1 MYKLD
6 YASPIGVIEI
16 AGTEHFIVSVLFA
29 EREEVLNFPTND
41 IPQLLLECSIE
52 LDEYFKGQRKD
63 FSVLYK
69 LEGTM
74 FQTSV
79 WQALTTVP
87 YGKTAS
93 YKEIAQ
99 QIANEKAVRAVGMTN
114 SKNVISIIVP
124 CHRVI
129 GQNGKLTGYA
139 GGLWRKQWLLEHEL
153 KYRFNLD

>member
-6 YASPIGVIEI
+6 YASPIGIIEI
-16 AGTEHFIVSVLFA
+16 EGSEHFIASVIFA
-29 EREEVLNFPTND
+29 EREEILNFPTYD
-41 IPQLLLECSIE
+41 IPQLLLNCRKE

-153 KYRFNLD
+153 KYSFDLD

>member
-16 AGTEHFIVSVLFA
+16 AGTELFIASVLFA
-29 EREEVLNFPTND
+29 EREEIVNFPAND
-41 IPQLLLECSIE
+41 TPQLLLDCSTE
-52 LDEYFKGQRKD
+52 LDEYFSGRRKD

-69 LEGTM
+69 LQGTM
-74 FQTSV
+74 FQTTV

-99 QIANEKAVRAVGMTN
+99 QIENEKAVRAVGMTN

-124 CHRVI
+124 CHRII
-129 GQNGKLTGYA
+129 GKNGKLTGYA

-153 KYRFNLD
+153 KYSFNLD

>member
-16 AGTEHFIVSVLFA
+16 SGTEHFIASVLFA
-29 EREEVLNFPTND
+29 EREEIVNFPAND
-41 IPQLLLECSIE
+41 TPQLLLDCSTE
-52 LDEYFKGQRKD
+52 LDEYFKGRRKD

-69 LEGTM
+69 LQGTM
-74 FQTSV
+74 FQTTV

-99 QIANEKAVRAVGMTN
+99 QIENEKAVRAVGMTN

-124 CHRVI
+124 CHRII
-129 GQNGKLTGYA
+129 GKNGKLTGYA

-153 KYRFNLD
+153 KYSFNLD

>member
-6 YASPIGVIEI
+6 YASPIGIIEI
-16 AGTEHFIVSVLFA
+16 TGTEYFITSVLFA
-29 EREEVLNFPTND
+29 EREEMLNLPTD
-41 IPQLLLECSIE
+41 DTPQHLLDCYTE

-69 LEGTM
+69 LQGTM

-87 YGKTAS
+87 YGNTAS
-93 YKEIAQ
+93 YKEIALK
-99 QIANEKAVRAVGMTN
+99 IENEKAVRAVGMTN

-153 KYRFNLD
+153 KYSFNLN